1 MSGGREVRVA
11 AVQIGVVLEDQEATT
26 EKICSWFDEA
36 AKEGADV
43 VIFPE
48 LILAAGYSLGETFRK
63 VAETPDGP
71 NMRRFRDRARLH
83 GINGIVGFAEPGSG
97 GLIHNSAT
105 FVDRQGGVVGVYRKS
120 HLFVATESF
129 FARGSELPVYD
140 TDIGRVGIPI
150 CYDLEFPEP
159 ARVLALHGAEL
170 LLTMTA
176 HWSGSGTVGTP
187 ENFIRTIYSA
197 RALENRLPI
206 VMCNRVG
213 YDPGL
218 DDEFCGLSRIVDSEG
233 MVLAEMDE
241 RSEGMITATIDLDR
255 EASRRRSYDYL
266 ANRHPEMYTSLV
278 TRS

>member
-1 MSGGREVRVA
+1 MPGSREVRVA

-36 AKEGADV
+36 AEDGADV

-63 VAETPDGP
+63 VAETADGP

-97 GLIHNSAT
+97 NRIHNSAA

-120 HLFVATESF
+120 HIFVATESF
-129 FARGSELPVYD
+129 FAPGSALPVYD

-187 ENFIRTIYSA
+187 ENFLRTIYSA

-233 MVLAEMDE
+233 MVIAEMDE
-241 RSEGMITATIDLDR
+241 RSEGMITANIDLDR
-255 EASRRRSYDYL
+255 EASRRRTYDYL

-278 TRS
+278 KRS

>member
-1 MSGGREVRVA
+1 MPGGREVRVA

-26 EKICSWFDEA
+26 EKVCSWFDDA
-36 AKEGADV
+36 VREGADV
-43 VIFPE
+43 VLFPE
-48 LILAAGYSLGETFRK
+48 LILAAGYSLGENFRK
-63 VAETPDGP
+63 VAETADGP

-83 GINGIVGFAEPGSG
+83 GVNGIVGFAEPGSG
-97 GLIHNSAT
+97 GRTHNSAA
-105 FVDRQGGVVGVYRKS
+105 FIDRRGEVVSVYRKS

-129 FARGSELPVYD
+129 FAPGPELRVFD
-140 TDIGRVGIPI
+140 TDVGRVALPI

-159 ARVLALHGAEL
+159 ARVLALQGAGL
-170 LLTMTA
+170 LFTMTA

-187 ENFIRTIYSA
+187 ENFVRTIYSA

-233 MVLAEMDE
+233 MVVAEMDE

-255 EASRRRSYDYL
+255 EAARRGAYDYL
-266 ANRHPEMYTSLV
+266 ANRHPELYTSLG
-278 TRS
+278 TAP

>member
-1 MSGGREVRVA
+1 MPGGREVRVA

-26 EKICSWFDEA
+26 EKVCSWFDDA
-36 AKEGADV
+36 AEEGADV
-43 VIFPE
+43 VLFPE
-48 LILAAGYSLGETFRK
+48 LILAAGYSLGEGFRK
-63 VAETPDGP
+63 IAETPDGP
-71 NMRRFRDRARLH
+71 NMLRFRDRARQH
-83 GINGIVGFAEPGSG
+83 HVNGIVGFAEPGSG
-97 GLIHNSAT
+97 GRIHNSAA
-105 FVDRQGGVVGVYRKS
+105 FIDRQGDVVGVYRKS
-120 HLFVATESF
+120 HIFVATESF
-129 FARGSELPVYD
+129 FAPGAELPVFD

-159 ARVLALHGAEL
+159 ARVLALQGAEM

-187 ENFIRTIYSA
+187 ENFLRTIYSA

-233 MVLAEMDE
+233 MVQAEMDE
-241 RSEGMITATIDLDR
+241 RSEGMIAASIDLDR
-255 EASRRRSYDYL
+255 EASRRSTYDYL
-266 ANRHPEMYTSLV
+266 VNRHPDLYSSLV
-278 TRS
+278 TRP